1 MVPIRLSLNAET
13 LAIEKVLE
21 VSQLNGNRVGYSIL
35 GVLEDHAK
43 AYEAV
48 VGVRRQ
54 QI

>member
-21 VSQLNGNRVGYSIL
+21 VSQLNGNRVSYSIL
-35 GVLEDHAK
+35 RVLKDHAK
-43 AYEAV
+43 AYKAV
-48 VGVRRQ
+48 VRVRRQ